1 MNIIIGNIFSVLAVI
16 LTIITY
22 QCKKKNLLLYIL
34 TGAAVCLCISY
45 LILGAYSGALLN
57 AVVIVRNLI
66 FAAKKVKF
74 FSYKFW
80 PYLLAAV
87 MAVCGALSWQG
98 PLSLLIIGAL
108 VINTIFLSFD
118 NVQTLRWSLILTCI
132 MTLIYN
138 LAYQSYGG
146 VANELLAMSSAIV
159 GLIRFRKK
167 NGEEQA

>member
-1 MNIIIGNIFSVLAVI
+1 MQVIVGNIFSVLAMI

-22 QCKKKNLLLYIL
+22 QCKKKNMLLFIL

-57 AVVIVRNLI
+57 AVVIIRNLI
-66 FAAKKVKF
+66 FAAKKVKL

-98 PLSLLIIGAL
+98 PMSLLIIGAL

-138 LAYQSYGG
+138 LAYKSYGG
-146 VANELLAMSSAIV
+146 VANEIFAMSSAIV
-159 GLIRFRKK
+159 GLYRYRNLK
-167 NGEEQA
+167 NEE